1 MFAMNVEFVLQC
13 GFSVG
18 YFMMLLESAVIE
30 FEANAVDNSCR
41 AWLFNS
47 RGFASKVKNCSSQI
61 QDCGA
66 NRECPRCHYL
76 ISNSDVSDF
85 LSSVHVHLIEFF
97 ICSFAMNLKF
107 V

>member
-1 MFAMNVEFVLQC
+1 MFAS
-13 GFSVG
+13 FSVG

-30 FEANAVDNSCR
+30 FEANADNSCR
-41 AWLFNS
+41 AWLINS

-76 ISNSDVSDF
+76 ISNSDVSGF

-97 ICSFAMNLKF
+97 ICSFAMYLKF